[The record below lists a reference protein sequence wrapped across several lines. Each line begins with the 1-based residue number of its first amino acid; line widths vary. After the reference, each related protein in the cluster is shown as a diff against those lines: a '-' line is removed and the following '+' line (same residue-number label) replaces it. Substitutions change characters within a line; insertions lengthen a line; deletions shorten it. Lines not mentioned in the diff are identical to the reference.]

1 MHYLSTRGRAPA
13 LDFEQATM
21 AGLAA
26 DGGLYVPEAW
36 PALSADEIRG
46 LRGLDYA
53 QLAQRL
59 LARFVGDSIDAD
71 TLARLSAES
80 YRGFSPPGHS
90 TAAAHS
96 TVDPAP
102 LTALDDSLYVLE
114 LFHGPTL
121 AFKDFALQFLG
132 RLFGHFLGRRGQTC
146 TILGATSGDTGSAAI
161 EALRGIEAVTL
172 YMLHPRG
179 RVSEVQRR
187 QMTTVLDA
195 NIHNLAVDG
204 DFDDCQRLVKALF
217 SDDEFRARHALAAV
231 NSINWARIAA
241 QVIYYFYAALQLG
254 APARAVNFAVPT
266 GNFGNVF
273 AGYVARRMG
282 LPVERLI
289 IGCNRNDILA
299 RFFDSGIMRRRKLH
313 ATISPSMDIQ
323 VSSNFER
330 YLFDVLG
337 RDGEQVRD
345 LMTVFAARGEFTVAP
360 EVHRRAAELIRAH
373 RLTDAQTRAQ
383 IADTHRRNGILLD
396 PHSAIG
402 VAAARACGDGPG
414 DGAPTVALATAHP
427 AKFDDAVAAACGVG
441 PEWPPRLRDIL
452 QREERVTTV
461 ANDAAEVKAL
471 MERGESGGRRR
482 GDGRGRG
489 RGPGGRSA

>member
-1 MHYLSTRGRAPA
+1 LRYLSTRGRAPT
-13 LDFEQATM
+13 LDFEQATL

-26 DGGLYVPEAW
+26 DGGLYVPESW
-36 PALSADEIRG
+36 PAFDADEIRA
-46 LRGLDYA
+46 LRGLGYA
-53 QLAQRL
+53 QLAHRII
-59 LARFVGDSIDAD
+59 ARFTGECIDAG
-71 TLARLSAES
+71 TLTRLTADA
-80 YRGFSPPGHS
+80 YRNFSHPG
-90 TAAAHS
+90 
-96 TVDPAP
+96 VAP
-102 LTALDDSLYVLE
+102 LTPLDDSLYLLE

-132 RLFGHFLGRRGQTC
+132 RLFAHCLSKRGQTC

-161 EALRGIEAVTL
+161 EALRGLDAVTL
-172 YMLHPRG
+172 YMLHPAG

-217 SDDEFRARHALAAV
+217 SDAAFRARHRLAAV

-241 QVIYYFYAALQLG
+241 QVVYYFHAALQLG

-273 AGYVARRMG
+273 AGYAARCMG
-282 LPVERLI
+282 LPIGRLV

-299 RFFDSGIMRRRKLH
+299 RFFESGVMRRRKLH

-330 YLFDVLG
+330 FLFALTG
-337 RDGEQVRD
+337 RDDAQVRAF
-345 LMTVFAARGEFTVAP
+345 MEAFAAHGEFTVAP
-360 EVHRRAAELIRAH
+360 EVHQRASELIAAH
-373 RLTDAQTRAQ
+373 RLTDDETRAQ
-383 IADTHRRNGILLD
+383 IAATYRHSGVLLD

-402 VAAARACGDGPG
+402 VAAATAHAEEY
-414 DGAPTVALATAHP
+414 APTVALATAHP
-427 AKFDDAVAAACGVG
+427 AKFGEAVTAACGAR
-441 PEWPPRLRDIL
+441 PELPPRLRDIL
-452 QREERVTTV
+452 QREERVTAV
-461 ANDAAEVKAL
+461 AADADAVKAL
-471 MERGESGGRRR
+471 IERAESG
-482 GDGRGRG
+482 
-489 RGPGGRSA
+489 AA